1 MTPLIREM
9 VKMVSVANL
18 DPTQMQWFD
27 VTGAIKEYI
36 GADPKQYLLHPAPYK
51 NMMLCGKT
59 AQGDFMLSVLAEPTA
74 TIVTGWIM
82 KPTGYK
88 SLGSFLVAEHNG
100 EPKTGAV
107 DKPIDPKDQSMMC
120 GILAMFYASLDMK
133 IEAYVPTAKDTF
145 TNRRKIKE
153 GKLPTY
159 DWHTVTI
166 EPPKHQSESR
176 GGTHASPRRH
186 QARGHWRTYK
196 SGKRGWVK
204 ECWRGD
210 ASKGAVFKDYEF
222 KEKPND
228 TRR

>member
-1 MTPLIREM
+1 MTPLIKEM
-9 VKMVSVANL
+9 VKLFSVADL

-36 GADPKQYLLHPAPYK
+36 GYDQRKYLLHPAPYK
-51 NMMLCGKT
+51 NMMLCGRT
-59 AQGDFMLSVLAEPTA
+59 EQGDFMLSVLAEPTA
-74 TIVTGWIM
+74 TVVTGWIM

-88 SLGSFLVAEHNG
+88 ALGSFLFAEHNG
-100 EPKTGAV
+100 EPKVGEV
-107 DKPIDPKDQSMMC
+107 DKPIDPQDQSMMC
-120 GILAMFYASLDMK
+120 AIVAMFYASLDMK
-133 IEAYVPTAKDTF
+133 VEAYVPTAKDTF

-159 DWHTVTI
+159 DWNTVVI
-166 EPPKHQSESR
+166 EPSKPKQEHQ

-210 ASKGAVFKDYEF
+210 ASKGAVFKDYEL
-222 KEKPND
+222 KEKN
-228 TRR
+228 T